1 MDSLS
6 VVIITFN
13 EAARIERC
21 LESVRSVADEIIV
34 LDSGSSDGTLQIAEK
49 WGAKTFYSPFAG
61 YIEQKNKALTHASN
75 KYVLSLDADEAL
87 SPELIE
93 SIRKAKA
100 QFAFDVYSMNRCT
113 AYCGR
118 FIRHGSWYPD
128 RKTRLFN
135 KEKACWGGINPHDK
149 VIAADN
155 CTQQYL
161 RGDILHYSYDTLE
174 EHIVQN
180 NRFSSIAAR
189 AYFAKGKRA
198 RYWQFLVNPAWAF
211 LHSYV
216 VRRGFLDGFRG
227 YVIAR
232 NIAHMTF
239 MKYYKLMALQK
250 GIVIGN

>member
-1 MDSLS
+1 MDPLS

-13 EAARIERC
+13 EAGRIERC

-34 LDSGSSDGTLQIAEK
+34 LDSGSTDETVQIAEK
-49 WGAKTFYSPFAG
+49 RGAKTYYEPFAG
-61 YIEQKNKALTHASN
+61 YIEQKNKALTYASN
-75 KYVLSLDADEAL
+75 RYVLSLDADEAL

-100 QFAFDVYSMNRCT
+100 HFSFDVYSMNRCT
-113 AYCGR
+113 SYCGK

-128 RKTRLFN
+128 RKTRLFD
-135 KEKACWGGINPHDK
+135 KAKAHWGGVNPHDK
-149 VIAADN
+149 VITADN
-155 CTQQYL
+155 CSLQFLQ
-161 RGDILHYSYDTLE
+161 GDILHYSYDTLE
-174 EHIVQN
+174 EHIAQN

-198 RYWQFLVNPAWAF
+198 RYWHFLLNPSWAF
-211 LHSYV
+211 LHSYIV
-216 VRRGFLDGFRG
+216 CRGFLDGFRG

-250 GIVIGN
+250 GIAIGN